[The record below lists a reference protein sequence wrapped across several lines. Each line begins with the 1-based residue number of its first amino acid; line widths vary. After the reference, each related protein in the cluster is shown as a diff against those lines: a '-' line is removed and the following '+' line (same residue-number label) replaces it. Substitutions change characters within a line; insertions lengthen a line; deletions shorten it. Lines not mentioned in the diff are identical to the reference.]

1 MTLWFIVQYTLKKNT
16 VNLEKLLFA
25 HDNLHACHGQPNA
38 FQRIFPTAVLLP
50 LLSSSCCAIQLI
62 INALSG
68 WGCAGFNTYLGP
80 IRPILLPML
89 LFSTWTLLPQR
100 SLGWT
105 IISLFLGFL
114 PELVD
119 IWNTTRSQQWQQKH
133 KDMQLS
139 STSSSPLPVAA
150 KLRLDIPT
158 MGCVSCVN
166 KVDTSI
172 RQCKSAANIREETSW
187 LTDDGSAKGG
197 VAELSIMARTN
208 EEVDAIAQEVVT
220 AVK

>member
-1 MTLWFIVQYTLKKNT
+1 
-16 VNLEKLLFA
+16 
-25 HDNLHACHGQPNA
+25 
-38 FQRIFPTAVLLP
+38 
-50 LLSSSCCAIQLI
+50 
-62 INALSG
+62 
-68 WGCAGFNTYLGP
+68 
-80 IRPILLPML
+80 
-89 LFSTWTLLPQR
+89 
-100 SLGWT
+100 
-105 IISLFLGFL
+105 
-114 PELVD
+114 
-119 IWNTTRSQQWQQKH
+119 
-133 KDMQLS
+133 MQLS

-208 EEVDAIAQEVVT
+208 EEVDAIAKEVVA
-220 AVK
+220 AVKKAGFQCNVESLRVDKN